1 MKELWLG
8 LEYHKNMRRFLVIV
22 MLLILPI
29 RGLVGDAMAYS
40 MLPLMPGKTQNQAI
54 EFFQISPKII
64 ADYPISTSKNIEK
77 SGESATF
84 KLPCHSDSAPAVSA
98 SADPQQCT
106 TCQVCHLSVA
116 VPLVHSQNMA
126 HFLAQPPVQSAIA
139 WHSAEPRL
147 IAKTPI
153 V

>member
-1 MKELWLG
+1 MKELWLR

-29 RGLVGDAMAYS
+29 RGLIGDAMAYS
-40 MLPLMPGKTQNQAI
+40 MLPLMPSKTQNQAT
-54 EFFQISPKII
+54 ELLQISPKII
-64 ADYPISTSKNIEK
+64 ADYLISTSEKIEK
-77 SGESATF
+77 NGASATL
-84 KLPCHSDSAPAVSA
+84 KPPCHSDSAPAVTA

-116 VPLVHSQNMA
+116 VPLIHSQNMA
-126 HFLAQPPVQSAIA
+126 HPLALPPVQSAIT

-147 IAKTPI
+147 IAKTP
-153 V
+153 VV

>member
-1 MKELWLG
+1 MQ
-8 LEYHKNMRRFLVIV
+8 RFLVLL
-22 MLLILPI
+22 MLFILPI

-40 MLPLMPGKTQNQAI
+40 MLPLAPGKTQNQVSNPPQNTP
-54 EFFQISPKII
+54 ELI
-64 ADYPISTSKNIEK
+64 ANYLISTSEKIEK
-77 SGESATF
+77 NGVNTSV
-84 KLPCHSDSAPAVSA
+84 KPPCHTDTA
-98 SADPQQCT
+98 SAESTSPDAQQCT

-116 VPLVHSQNMA
+116 VPILHVQPVVHT
-126 HFLAQPPVQSAIA
+126 LALPAVQSATA